1 MITVNTNDLKPN
13 EKNPRFISESQ
24 FDKLKKSLKE
34 APWMLNYKPII
45 VDDKNVIL
53 AGNMRHKAALAIG
66 LKQIPVLRASDLDEK
81 QKAELIVKDN
91 LSFGQWEW
99 DTLANEW
106 DTSELVGWGMDEY
119 YFGTKEDQ
127 KITFDDIDEET
138 TPAKV
143 GESKPDAKITDTG
156 YVRFEVVLREEFK
169 KTVVNVLN
177 QTAAI
182 NDCTIG
188 DALYLMAEK
197 YQDVINEK
205 Q

>member
-13 EKNPRFISESQ
+13 EKNPRYISESQ

-45 VDDKNVIL
+45 VDDQNIIL

-66 LKQIPVLRASDLDEK
+66 LKQIPVLRASDLSEK

-119 YFGTKEDQ
+119 YFGTEDK
-127 KITFDDIDEET
+127 KITFDDEEEEA
-138 TPAKV
+138 PAKV

-182 NDCTIG
+182 EGCTIG
-188 DALYLMAEK
+188 DALYVMAEK
-197 YQDVINEK
+197 YQDVLNEK